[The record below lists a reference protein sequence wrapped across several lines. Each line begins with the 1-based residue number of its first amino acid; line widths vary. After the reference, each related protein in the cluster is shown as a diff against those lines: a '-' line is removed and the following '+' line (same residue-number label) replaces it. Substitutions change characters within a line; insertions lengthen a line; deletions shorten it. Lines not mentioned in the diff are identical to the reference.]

1 MTSISQVLSGGQNVC
16 FRRSR
21 AFYCKYGSP
30 SFLGRACEQSTA
42 GIVMSSLGLQLDARM
57 PAEPLTNN
65 PNRSSWIE
73 DEALRVARSHQSY
86 MANPLSSNTVH
97 KMQQKESIAL
107 ADADGGGTIDKEEFA
122 TLLAA
127 AGGQDNAEDMGAL
140 FAAADIDGDGELTEE
155 EIKALS
161 DFKRKSKE

>member
-1 MTSISQVLSGGQNVC
+1 
-16 FRRSR
+16 
-21 AFYCKYGSP
+21 
-30 SFLGRACEQSTA
+30 
-42 GIVMSSLGLQLDARM
+42 MSSLGLQLDARM

-86 MANPLSSNTVH
+86 MANHLSSNTVH

-140 FAAADIDGDGELTEE
+140 FAAADIDGDG
-155 EIKALS
+155 
-161 DFKRKSKE
+161 